1 MNEID
6 PIQYGQLIAKVE
18 MLESQVSEMSTDIK
32 LLLAMANK
40 SKGGLWV
47 GMTLASLF
55 GGLIHFL
62 GEKLLK

>member
-1 MNEID
+1 
-6 PIQYGQLIAKVE
+6 
-18 MLESQVSEMSTDIK
+18 MLESQVSEMSRDIK
-32 LLLAMANK
+32 SLLAMANK

-55 GGLIHFL
+55 GGFIHFV

>member
-18 MLESQVSEMSTDIK
+18 MLELQVSEMSTDIK
-32 LLLAMANK
+32 SLLAMANK

-55 GGLIHFL
+55 GGLIHFV
-62 GEKLLK
+62 GEKILK

>member
-1 MNEID
+1 MNDID

-18 MLESQVSEMSTDIK
+18 MLESQVSEMSNDIK
-32 LLLAMANK
+32 SLLAMANK

-62 GEKLLK
+62 GEKFFK

>member
-1 MNEID
+1 MNDID

-18 MLESQVSEMSTDIK
+18 MLESQVSEMSNDIK
-32 LLLAMANK
+32 SLLAMANK

-62 GEKLLK
+62 GEKFLK

>member
-1 MNEID
+1 MNDID

-32 LLLAMANK
+32 CLLAMANK

-62 GEKLLK
+62 GEKFLK

>member
-1 MNEID
+1 
-6 PIQYGQLIAKVE
+6 
-18 MLESQVSEMSTDIK
+18 
-32 LLLAMANK
+32 MANK

>member
-18 MLESQVSEMSTDIK
+18 MLESKVSEMSTDIK
-32 LLLAMANK
+32 SLLAMANK

-55 GGLIHFL
+55 GGLIHFV
-62 GEKLLK
+62 GEKILK

>member
-1 MNEID
+1 MNDID

-32 LLLAMANK
+32 SLLAMANK

-62 GEKLLK
+62 GEKFLK

>member
-18 MLESQVSEMSTDIK
+18 MLESQVSEMSRDIK
-32 LLLAMANK
+32 SLLAMANK

-55 GGLIHFL
+55 GGLIHFI
-62 GEKLLK
+62 GEKILK